1 VSIYAPFRL
10 LIAAAAALLIATVI
24 ASSSAHAL
32 LLGDAVAQSGLG
44 APLRVVIPIRAAPG
58 ESLDSTCVR
67 LVPTAAGIGAPIV
80 TGRVSLERAAATP
93 RLIVTTPNAVNEP
106 AVQFAIQAGCDGTTR
121 RNYVLLLDPQAVS
134 TAAVTRPSTAREPGQ
149 ERPKTALSTAR
160 RSAETSPPG
169 ESRAAPRAVA
179 TDHPSAAVP
188 VVAPPARVESAAASP
203 AEFLQ
208 VSAPI
213 QAAKPAP
220 AAPRP
225 PQVNDDQDNLWWYLA
240 APLAVIGALALGTFF
255 VRRRRAALET
265 PAWARGATRGGPR
278 SLADPSAV
286 LGTLSHLGVAPAPL
300 TSSRTKPRTIVP
312 SQMTAPRTLSRGSPA
327 TDVSTLDTLI
337 NTSEADL
344 IEERAVRQAW
354 ATARSDAEREA
365 DGNAILQAIDAAER
379 DLLFT
384 PGPPAQAAMEYSLD
398 DDLLSQPR
406 RPDKAAA

>member
-1 VSIYAPFRL
+1 MSIYAPFRL

-44 APLRVVIPIRAAPG
+44 APLRVVIPIRPAPG
-58 ESLDSTCVR
+58 ESLDSACVR

-93 RLIVTTPNAVNEP
+93 RLIVTTPNPVNEP

-149 ERPKTALSTAR
+149 ERPQAALSTAQ
-160 RSAETSPPG
+160 RSAEISPRS

-179 TDHPSAAVP
+179 NEHPRAAIPVAVP
-188 VVAPPARVESAAASP
+188 ARIESVAASP
-203 AEFLQ
+203 AALRPI
-208 VSAPI
+208 SAPI
-213 QAAKPAP
+213 PAVKPAP
-220 AAPRP
+220 MALRP
-225 PQVNDDQDNLWWYLA
+225 PPVDENQDNLWWYLA
-240 APLAVIGALALGTFF
+240 APLAIIGGLMLGTFF
-255 VRRRRAALET
+255 VRRRRAALEIPEWT
-265 PAWARGATRGGPR
+265 RGAGQGGPQ
-278 SLADPSAV
+278 SLTDLPATAV
-286 LGTLSHLGVAPAPL
+286 TLSHVDVEAAPL
-300 TSSRTKPRTIVP
+300 ISSRTKPRTIAP
-312 SQMTAPRTLSRGSPA
+312 SHMTAPRTLSHGSP

-337 NTSEADL
+337 NTSDADL
-344 IEERAVRQAW
+344 VEERAVRQAW
-354 ATARSDAEREA
+354 ATARNDVEREA

-384 PGPPAQAAMEYSLD
+384 PVPPAQAAMEYSLD

-406 RPDKAAA
+406 RRPDKAAA

>member
-1 VSIYAPFRL
+1 MSIYTPFRL
-10 LIAAAAALLIATVI
+10 LIAAAAALLIAAAI

-32 LLGDAVAQSGLG
+32 LLGEAVAQSGLG
-44 APLRVVIPIRAAPG
+44 APLRVVIPVRPAPG
-58 ESLDSTCVR
+58 ESLDSACVR

-93 RLIVTTPNAVNEP
+93 RLIVTTPNAINEP
-106 AVQFAIQAGCDGTTR
+106 AVQFAIQVGCDGTTR
-121 RNYVLLLDPQAVS
+121 RNYVLLLDPQAVN
-134 TAAVTRPSTAREPGQ
+134 TAAATRPSTAREPGQ

-160 RSAETSPPG
+160 RSAESSPPS
-169 ESRAAPRAVA
+169 EARAAPRAVA
-179 TDHPSAAVP
+179 TDHPSAPTP
-188 VVAPPARVESAAASP
+188 VAAPARVENPAASP
-203 AEFLQ
+203 AALRQ
-208 VSAPI
+208 VSAPFPVT
-213 QAAKPAP
+213 KPAP
-220 AAPRP
+220 AALRLS
-225 PQVNDDQDNLWWYLA
+225 QVDEDQDNLWWYLA
-240 APLAVIGALALGTFF
+240 APLVVIGAITLGTFF

-265 PAWARGATRGGPR
+265 PAWTRGSGLGGPR
-278 SLADPSAV
+278 SLTDPSAV
-286 LGTLSHLGVAPAPL
+286 LGTLSHLDIARAPL
-300 TSSRTKPRTIVP
+300 TSSRTKPRTIAP

-337 NTSEADL
+337 NTSDADL

-354 ATARSDAEREA
+354 ATARSNAEREA

-384 PGPPAQAAMEYSLD
+384 PGPPTQAAIEYSLD

>member
-44 APLRVVIPIRAAPG
+44 APLRVVIPIRPAPG
-58 ESLDSTCVR
+58 ESLDFSCVR
-67 LVPTAAGIGAPIV
+67 LVPTTAGIGAPIV

-149 ERPKTALSTAR
+149 ERPKPALSTAR
-160 RSAETSPPG
+160 RSAESSPRS
-169 ESRAAPRAVA
+169 ESRAASRAVA
-179 TDHPSAAVP
+179 TDQ
-188 VVAPPARVESAAASP
+188 PPAAIPVAVAGRIESVAASP
-203 AEFLQ
+203 AAFHPI
-208 VSAPI
+208 SAPI
-213 QAAKPAP
+213 PAAKPAP
-220 AAPRP
+220 VAPRA
-225 PQVNDDQDNLWWYLA
+225 PQVDESQDNFWWYLA
-240 APLAVIGALALGTFF
+240 APLAIIGGLMIGTFF
-255 VRRRRAALET
+255 VRRRRAALEIPEWT
-265 PAWARGATRGGPR
+265 RGAGQGGPQ
-278 SLADPSAV
+278 SLTDLSATPV
-286 LGTLSHLGVAPAPL
+286 TLSHLDVEAAPL
-300 TSSRTKPRTIVP
+300 ISSRTKPRTIAP
-312 SQMTAPRTLSRGSPA
+312 SHMTAPRTLSRGSP

-337 NTSEADL
+337 NTSDADL
-344 IEERAVRQAW
+344 VEERAVRQAW
-354 ATARSDAEREA
+354 ATARNNVEREA

-384 PGPPAQAAMEYSLD
+384 PVPPAQAAMEYSLD
-398 DDLLSQPR
+398 DDLLSQTR

>member
-10 LIAAAAALLIATVI
+10 LIAAAAALLIAAAI

-32 LLGDAVAQSGLG
+32 LLGEAVAQSGLG
-44 APLRVVIPIRAAPG
+44 APLRVVIPVRPALG
-58 ESLDSTCVR
+58 ESLDSACIR
-67 LVPTAAGIGAPIV
+67 LVPTAAGIGSPIV

-93 RLIVTTPNAVNEP
+93 RLIVTTPNAINEP

-121 RNYVLLLDPQAVS
+121 RNYVLLLDPQAVN
-134 TAAVTRPSTAREPGQ
+134 TAAATRPSTAREPGQ

-160 RSAETSPPG
+160 RSAEGSPPG

-179 TDHPSAAVP
+179 TDRPLAATP
-188 VVAPPARVESAAASP
+188 VAAPAPVETPAASP
-203 AEFLQ
+203 VAFRQ
-208 VSAPI
+208 VSAPVPVT
-213 QAAKPAP
+213 KPAP
-220 AAPRP
+220 AALRP
-225 PQVNDDQDNLWWYLA
+225 PQVDEDLNNLWWYLA
-240 APLAVIGALALGTFF
+240 VPLVVIGAITLGTFF

-265 PAWARGATRGGPR
+265 PAWTRGAGLGGPR
-278 SLADPSAV
+278 SLTDLSATPA
-286 LGTLSHLGVAPAPL
+286 TLSHLDVAPTPL
-300 TSSRTKPRTIVP
+300 ISSRTKAPTIAP
-312 SQMTAPRTLSRGSPA
+312 SQMTAPRTLSRGSPE

-337 NTSEADL
+337 NTSNADL

-354 ATARSDAEREA
+354 ETARSSVEREA

-384 PGPPAQAAMEYSLD
+384 PVPPAQAAMEYSLD
-398 DDLLSQPR
+398 DDLLSQSR

>member
-1 VSIYAPFRL
+1 VSIYAPFRV
-10 LIAAAAALLIATVI
+10 LIAAAAALLIAAVI

-44 APLRVVIPIRAAPG
+44 APLRVVIPIKPAPG

-80 TGRVSLERAAATP
+80 TARVSLERAAATP
-93 RLIVTTPNAVNEP
+93 RLIVTTPNAINEP
-106 AVQFAIQAGCDGTTR
+106 AVQFAIQAGCDGTSR
-121 RNYVLLLDPQAVS
+121 RNYVLLLDPQAVN
-134 TAAVTRPSTAREPGQ
+134 TAAAIRPSTAREPGQ

-160 RSAETSPPG
+160 RSAERPPPS

-179 TDHPSAAVP
+179 TDHPSEATPVAAP
-188 VVAPPARVESAAASP
+188 TRVESPAASP
-203 AEFLQ
+203 AALRQ
-208 VSAPI
+208 VSAPV
-213 QAAKPAP
+213 AATTPAP
-220 AAPRP
+220 AVLPP
-225 PQVNDDQDNLWWYLA
+225 PQVDEDQDNLWWYLA
-240 APLAVIGALALGTFF
+240 APLVVIGAIALGTFF

-265 PAWARGATRGGPR
+265 PAWTRGAGLGGPR
-278 SLADPSAV
+278 SLTDLSAV
-286 LGTLSHLGVAPAPL
+286 PATQSHLDVAPVPL
-300 TSSRTKPRTIVP
+300 ISSRTKPQTIVP

-337 NTSEADL
+337 NTSDADL
-344 IEERAVRQAW
+344 VEDRALRQAW
-354 ATARSDAEREA
+354 ATARSNAEREA

-384 PGPPAQAAMEYSLD
+384 PPAQAAMEYSLD